1 MSRPSVPILS
11 VDIITDASIRLLE
24 TTGTFSIPKL
34 AKSLGVTPSS
44 LYNHVSGREEIIELM
59 RGKLLERYPIEYDAT
74 GGPDD
79 WEGLVLGTVRALR
92 RTYSAVPALVPLLFW
107 QTVSHPAVVASYD
120 RLATR
125 LSEAGFADDD
135 LIPLISML
143 DSFAY
148 GAALDINAPSE
159 VWRFADIPDDA
170 DSPPSPLQRA
180 LAAHDSAT
188 RAERSFE
195 FGCQLLIDGLR
206 QRMSR

>member
-59 RGKLLERYPIEYDAT
+59 RGELLERYPVEFDES
-74 GGPDD
+74 GGPEN
-79 WEGLVLGTVRALR
+79 WEALVLSTVRALR

-107 QTVSHPAVVASYD
+107 QTVSHPVAVASYE
-120 RLATR
+120 RFATR
-125 LSEAGFADDD
+125 FSEAGFADED

-148 GAALDINAPSE
+148 GAALDSKAPSE
-159 VWRFADIPDDA
+159 VWRLSDIPGDEG
-170 DSPPSPLQRA
+170 SQPSPLRRA
-180 LAAHDSAT
+180 LALNDAET

-195 FGCQLLIDGLR
+195 LGCEILIDGLR
-206 QRMSR
+206 QRMPH

>member
-1 MSRPSVPILS
+1 MSRPTVPILS

-24 TTGTFSIPKL
+24 TTGTFTIPKL

-59 RGKLLERYPIEYDAT
+59 RGELLERFPVEGDETI
-74 GGPDD
+74 GRDD

-92 RTYSAVPALVPLLFW
+92 RTYAAVPALVPLLFW

-125 LSEAGFADDD
+125 FSKAGFADDE

-148 GAALDINAPSE
+148 GAALDIKAPSE
-159 VWRFADIPDDA
+159 VWRFSEIPGNE
-170 DSPPSPLQRA
+170 DSNPSPLQRA
-180 LAAHDSAT
+180 LAANDAET

-195 FGCQLLIDGLR
+195 YGCQLLIAGLR
-206 QRMSR
+206 QRMPR